1 MILVVGGTGT
11 TGRLVAARLAA
22 AGRRA
27 RVASRRA
34 SAEGVRFDWYDRSTH
49 DTALDGVTA
58 LYLIAPL
65 GDADPAPTML
75 PFLDLARRARVRR
88 AVLLGSS
95 AIEAGMPGLG
105 EVQAQ
110 LGEMIPEW
118 AVLRP
123 SWFMEN
129 FVGDHPHAASARE
142 RGEIVSATGDARV
155 GFVDPADIAEVA
167 VRALTDPA
175 PHDTEHVITGP
186 ERLSYADVAATLT
199 DFLGRPVRYRAV
211 DEDALTAYHEAH
223 GLAPDYARFLAGLD
237 TAVAAGSEDRV
248 TTTVADVTGRP
259 PRTFRDFCRDRLAG
273 VPRTADASRA

>member
-49 DTALDGVTA
+49 DTALDGVTG

-75 PFLDLARRARVRR
+75 PFLDRARRARVRR
-88 AVLLGSS
+88 AVLLSSS
-95 AIEAGMPGLG
+95 AIEAGTPGLG

-129 FVGDHPHAASARE
+129 FVGDHPHAASARD

-186 ERLSYADVAATLT
+186 ERLCYADVAATLT
-199 DFLGRPVRYRAV
+199 DLLGHPVRHRAV

-223 GLAPDYARFLAGLD
+223 GLAPDYARFLAALD

-259 PRTFRDFCRDRLAG
+259 PRTFRDFCRDRPAG
-273 VPRTADASRA
+273 IPRTADAAPA